1 MAVLRCP
8 ECGDLYLVATDRCES
23 CGAALT
29 EVAERERAVEP
40 SGRPTLGAGEHER
53 WELHEWTM
61 EGRRLLDGMLVSAG
75 IPRAWQ
81 GSTLLAPVVEHDR
94 VADMVDGVAES
105 DARIGAEEPAELDA
119 LIGVEDTSEP
129 AELDALSGVE
139 ETSEPSESGEP
150 GESGESVAYDLS
162 GWDVLARGD
171 LIAALADAGIEHQW
185 DADDDLVVASEDEER
200 VDSVFAELT
209 PIEDD
214 DEPEDDFAEGIDDG
228 LLVQE
233 TLSNLFIA
241 ADRLQHNPLD
251 GTSSRQAIEARDV
264 ARTLRLP
271 FGFEPVQWQAI
282 LGSADELVASVQP
295 DAPDP
300 SSAPQPDDAAIR
312 DAAVDLRRRLRE
324 VV

>member
-23 CGAALT
+23 CGAALD
-29 EVAERERAVEP
+29 EVAERERASQP
-40 SGRPTLGAGEHER
+40 SGRPSPGEGEHER

-81 GSTLLAPVVEHDR
+81 GSTLLAPVIEHDR
-94 VADMVDGVAES
+94 VADMVADVAES
-105 DARIGAEEPAELDA
+105 DARVGVGETAESDA
-119 LIGVEDTSEP
+119 RVGEGSET
-129 AELDALSGVE
+129 GG
-139 ETSEPSESGEP
+139 SESN
-150 GESGESVAYDLS
+150 ESGESVAYDLS
-162 GWDVLARGD
+162 GWDDLARGD
-171 LIAALADAGIEHQW
+171 LVAALADAGVEHQW

-200 VDSVFAELT
+200 VDAVFAELT
-209 PIEDD
+209 PVDFDDGPD
-214 DEPEDDFAEGIDDG
+214 DEFDDGIDDG
-228 LLVQE
+228 LLVQK

-271 FGFEPVQWQAI
+271 FGFERVQWQAI
-282 LGSADELVASVQP
+282 LGSADELVACVQP
-295 DAPDP
+295 DAPAD
-300 SSAPQPDDAAIR
+300 SAPQPDDDAIR
-312 DAAVDLRRRLRE
+312 EAAVDLRRRLRE